1 MAKKK
6 KNNLGIAL
14 VNNFDTQIY
23 GMSRNFARAELWDSD
38 IRKWSVLQEKIFV
51 EVISQINWKG
61 GGNNNIIEI
70 SNDDLMQELRW
81 DLGSKSAR
89 QMGYN
94 IRKELDFMLR
104 NDAIVVQD
112 VYTKQFY
119 EGHIFVEFEWNSLT
133 TTITINPTLMPH
145 FEKLYHL
152 AKTTQVPFLTF
163 FKPEVMAFKCK
174 YSYPFLMEL
183 KSCCKVGGPINH
195 HSLTTRQLKEL
206 FGLDESAYMRDYDE
220 TRGTYSKFDRA
231 NFEKYTID
239 KAIEEINETC
249 MASVLQQEDGKYYKK
264 TKKRGKVTGYEF
276 QYVVF
281 DVDQMQQ
288 RKLKQANVSEN

>member
-1 MAKKK
+1 MTKK
-6 KNNLGIAL
+6 KNDNLAIAL
-14 VNNFDTQIY
+14 SNNFDAQIY
-23 GMSRNFARAELWDSD
+23 GMSRNFARAELWNSD
-38 IRKWSVLQEKIFV
+38 IHKWSALQEKIFV

-70 SNDDLMQELRW
+70 SNDNFMEEINWNLPPT
-81 DLGSKSAR
+81 SAR
-89 QMGYN
+89 QMGYT
-94 IRKELDFMLR
+94 IRKELEFMLK
-104 NDAIVVQD
+104 NDTISVQD
-112 VYTKQFY
+112 AYTKQFY

-152 AKTTQVPFLTF
+152 AKQTQVPFLTF

-183 KSCCKVGGPINH
+183 KSCCKVGGSINH
-195 HSLTTRQLKEL
+195 HSLTTKQLKDL
-206 FGLDESAYMRDYDE
+206 FNLDDGAYMKDYDE
-220 TRGTYSKFDRA
+220 IKGTYAKFDRT

-249 MASVLQQEDGKYYKK
+249 MVSVLQQEDGKFYRK

-276 QYVVF
+276 QYIVF
-281 DVDQMQQ
+281 DVEQMQH
-288 RKLKQANVSEN
+288 RKLKQAEQFKS